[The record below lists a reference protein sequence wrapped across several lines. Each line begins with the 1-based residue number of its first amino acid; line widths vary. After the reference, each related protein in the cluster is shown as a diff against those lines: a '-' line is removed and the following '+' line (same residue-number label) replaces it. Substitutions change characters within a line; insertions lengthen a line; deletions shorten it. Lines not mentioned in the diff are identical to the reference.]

1 MEQMIMFVMG
11 AIGTIVL
18 NLISNRIHDKI
29 KNHSS
34 IDGRKSGYDLEF
46 KLLEIKFKKK

>member
-1 MEQMIMFVMG
+1 MEQMIIFVIG
-11 AIGTIVL
+11 AIDTVIL

-34 IDGRKSGYDLEF
+34 ISSRKSGYDFEF